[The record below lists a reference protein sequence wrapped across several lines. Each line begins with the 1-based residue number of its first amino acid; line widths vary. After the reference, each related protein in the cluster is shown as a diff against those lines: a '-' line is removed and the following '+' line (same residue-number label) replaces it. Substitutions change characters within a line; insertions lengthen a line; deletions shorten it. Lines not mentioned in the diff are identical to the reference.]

1 MIMMGETQLCNEKRV
16 FISSAPLVANNS
28 TGDMKF
34 VRILE
39 NNGTQEASSYLVGSG
54 VLEEC
59 MAYKPRYSS
68 WFVDDSVVSQGV
80 LHISTPVDPLFF
92 VLRGLTNIKNR
103 NNTFCDLEEIVSCIG
118 LLGSESSFCM
128 RCIQEMMEKD
138 DQMRCLCDFKEVG
151 KDRYYRL
158 NEEKVVA
165 WLILKVKALQ
175 QALSVPGSAFEQM
188 DENGLK
194 LYCVSLIS
202 EYLPDDNN
210 WISTLKDKL
219 NLENNI
225 KDTPG
230 DARILGPHEY
240 DPDAALRWDAEGC
253 DQKKRPRL
261 DPKAIAK
268 AKAAEG
274 RAAIRAA
281 KLAKEACGMRKLSS
295 FFQPRTKP

>member
-1 MIMMGETQLCNEKRV
+1 MMGETQLCNEKRV

-194 LYCVSLIS
+194 LYCVGLIS

-210 WISTLKDKL
+210 WISPLKDKL
-219 NLENNI
+219 NITDPEN
-225 KDTPG
+225 TASGHP
-230 DARILGPHEY
+230 AY
-240 DPDAALRWDAEGC
+240 DPDAALRLDTDGY
-253 DQKKRPRL
+253 DQKKRPRF
-261 DPKAIAK
+261 DPKAMAK
-268 AKAAEG
+268 TKAAEG
-274 RAAIRAA
+274 RAALKAA
-281 KLAKEACGMRKLSS
+281 KLAKEASGMRKLSS
-295 FFQPRTKP
+295 FFQPKTKT